1 MPTQRRLLSRAFALI
16 LAAVACRLASRGGA
30 GSAFAPSASTAAPS
44 AWAVEDRAVA
54 ERSVGLR
61 LTRIPRSA
69 VQEREKGAPSPVAER
84 PQRQLHKPADED
96 AWRISD
102 DVAGAAVVSNAQL
115 LQQQHGAST
124 EWTVESP
131 ITFSYK
137 VRESVDILDPSSTDL
152 LFGFLDG
159 NVEML
164 SRALSRAVKRVVVVD
179 DNVFAI
185 YGDKIKAYLEHH
197 NVEHRLL
204 VLPTNEEH
212 KNMDMVLK
220 IAEAIHDLGIDRRLD
235 PVIAIG
241 GGVCM
246 DIVGFAASI
255 YRRRTPYIRVPTTVM
270 GYVDASIGAKTGV
283 NFVGHKNKL
292 GAYLPP
298 ALTLLDRSFLG
309 SLDQRQLSNGAA
321 EILKMAL
328 VKDGE
333 LYELLANHGEELID
347 GKFQDADAGGSV
359 ASARVL
365 NLAIQTMLEELAPN
379 LWEDSLERLVDFGHV
394 FSMELEMSVLHDEKL
409 FHGEAVAI
417 DMVFSSV
424 LAHVRGHISMPYLE
438 SIIATARGLKL
449 PVYHERMDSA
459 QVAFSLKERIKFS
472 QGQKIPLPT
481 GHGVA
486 RLFND
491 ITQEQMDEALAL
503 WKQLCA

>member
-1 MPTQRRLLSRAFALI
+1 
-16 LAAVACRLASRGGA
+16 
-30 GSAFAPSASTAAPS
+30 
-44 AWAVEDRAVA
+44 
-54 ERSVGLR
+54 
-61 LTRIPRSA
+61 
-69 VQEREKGAPSPVAER
+69 
-84 PQRQLHKPADED
+84 
-96 AWRISD
+96 
-102 DVAGAAVVSNAQL
+102 
-115 LQQQHGAST
+115 
-124 EWTVESP
+124 
-131 ITFSYK
+131 
-137 VRESVDILDPSSTDL
+137 VRESVDILDPSSPDL

-159 NVEML
+159 DVEGL
-164 SRALSRAVKRVVVVD
+164 TRALSRAVKRVVVVD

-246 DIVGFAASI
+246 DIVGFAASM

-283 NFVGHKNKL
+283 NFVGQKNKL
-292 GAYLPP
+292 GAYIPP
-298 ALTLLDRSFLG
+298 VLTLLDRSFLG
-309 SLDQRQLSNGAA
+309 TLDQRQLSNGAA

-347 GKFQDADAGGSV
+347 GKFQDAESGGSV

-459 QVAFSLKERIKFS
+459 QLASSLKDRIKFS

-491 ITQEQMDEALAL
+491 ITQEQMDEALVR

>member
-1 MPTQRRLLSRAFALI
+1 MPAQRRLLNKALALI
-16 LAAVACRLASRGGA
+16 LAASACRLASRGGA
-30 GSAFAPSASTAAPS
+30 GSAFVPSASTGAAP
-44 AWAVEDRAVA
+44 ARAAADRTVA
-54 ERSVGLR
+54 ERNVGLR
-61 LTRIPRSA
+61 A
-69 VQEREKGAPSPVAER
+69 VLERRKPIASLVIEQSRG
-84 PQRQLHKPADED
+84 QLHKPADED

-102 DVAGAAVVSNAQL
+102 DVAGATVVSDAQL
-115 LQQQHGAST
+115 LQQQQKDGT
-124 EWTVESP
+124 EWTVKAP

-137 VRESVDILDPSSTDL
+137 VRESVDILDPSSPDL
-152 LFGFLDG
+152 LFGFFDG
-159 NVEML
+159 DVEGL
-164 SRALSRAVKRVVVVD
+164 TRALSRAVKRVVVVD

-246 DIVGFAASI
+246 DIVGFAASM

-283 NFVGHKNKL
+283 NFVGQKNKL
-292 GAYLPP
+292 GAYIPP
-298 ALTLLDRSFLG
+298 VLTLLDRSFLG
-309 SLDQRQLSNGAA
+309 TLDQRQLSNGAA

-347 GKFQDADAGGSV
+347 GKFQDAESGGSV

-459 QVAFSLKERIKFS
+459 QLASSLKDRIKFS

-491 ITQEQMDEALAL
+491 ITQEQMDEALVL